1 MPVYATIGG
10 TQRELSSVPAM
21 VNGAQRELQSFL
33 ATVGGV
39 QRELLAAKTRWER
52 YKVKT
57 ATSYEMEKSG
67 TSSKKVSRD
76 DNNCYVYAYS
86 SCTMNQTDGTF
97 TLSGAMERNRPSST
111 RNNNQET
118 IDEFLAA
125 GLVWWRGSATNENSD
140 SPSASI
146 YAELSSVYKI
156 TGGTA
161 GAGYITWLHDIYI
174 AKPVET
180 QERGSYI
187 DTVEDSSADAYP
199 DNGAQGGY
207 WYVKITEDVKPKQL
221 NYIQTSGTQYVNLG
235 FVPDANTEVEMDFQL
250 TTAGTT
256 NSALFA
262 VNGQF
267 SFRWYGASSVFR
279 SNGSNNV
286 DFPTGISGTARHTVV
301 KNPTKCTLDGTY
313 SVNNTAGNVA
323 LPLYLMAQNANG
335 SVSNYAKGR
344 VYRFKRRQAGVL
356 TNDLV
361 PWQTAAGDIGL
372 MDVLTD
378 TFYGNAGT
386 GVFTGG

>member
-10 TQRELSSVPAM
+10 TQRELSSIPAM
-21 VNGAQRELQSFL
+21 VNGAQRELKSLL

-39 QRELLAAKTRWER
+39 QRELLASKTKWER
-52 YKVKT
+52 YSLKT
-57 ATSYEMEKSG
+57 VTSYEAGHTGNTNITQSKSD
-67 TSSKKVSRD
+67 SSS
-76 DNNCYVYAYS
+76 YVWWYS
-86 SCTMNQTDGTF
+86 DCAIDQTTGKF
-97 TLSGAMERNRPSST
+97 TLSG
-111 RNNNQET
+111 NNFNTKAYSGTSDNQEV
-118 IDEFLAA
+118 IDELLAS
-125 GLVWWRGSATNENSD
+125 GCVWTDGAKNS
-140 SPSASI
+140 SYQPSASI
-146 YAELSSVYKI
+146 SGVSTVRKLGGLSHSASSTSIK
-156 TGGTA
+156 
-161 GAGYITWLHDIYI
+161 WN
-174 AKPVET
+174 VET
-180 QERGSYI
+180 YNAVAVETNERGSYI
-187 DTVEDSSADAYP
+187 DTVEDASVGAYP
-199 DNGAQGGY
+199 DNGAQDGY

-221 NYIQTSGTQYVNLG
+221 NYIQTSGTQYINLG

-313 SVNNTAGNVA
+313 SVTNTAGNVT
-323 LPLYLMAQNANG
+323 LPLYLMAQNANTT
-335 SVSNYAKGR
+335 VNNYAKGK

-372 MDVLTD
+372 MDVLTN